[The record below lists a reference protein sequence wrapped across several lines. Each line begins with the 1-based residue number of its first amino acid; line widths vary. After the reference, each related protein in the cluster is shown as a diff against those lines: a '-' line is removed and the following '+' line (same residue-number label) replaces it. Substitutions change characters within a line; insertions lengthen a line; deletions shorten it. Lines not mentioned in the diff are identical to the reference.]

1 MRITKVQG
9 FDRITPF
16 MVTAGHV
23 DALKR
28 CGLDMVDSVTGSN
41 YSAGV
46 DTMAVLGNTF
56 SGIGVSS
63 SVAMPV
69 LKLMLNRT
77 TTELTE
83 KALQVGFRLT
93 QPGMEGATST
103 TMLSL
108 TAGSSLLGFVSDIK
122 NTPDKSSVYYELV
135 FGRKAGSLWFSIWS
149 NGRLV
154 QQNTWNM
161 PAGDQALYLS
171 VGNNGIRPVSGK
183 TAGFMVGDVYMA
195 DLDYNADGSI
205 PDERLGSLTVESYEV
220 SAYHGEGHAN
230 SEGNDVLTAL
240 NNPDYGTDTGV
251 LSLKPVKTPAS
262 LTFAVPQTAG
272 RNILGVGISL
282 VYRDSLTPNNRI
294 RYAVTAGE
302 TSLPAETI
310 TRRSND
316 ITGFTT
322 FTHLLTRPPGGG
334 EWAADMPLKVD
345 LYNDD
350 RM

>member
-9 FDRITPF
+9 FSQITPF
-16 MVTAGHV
+16 RITSGHT

-28 CGLDMVDSVTGSN
+28 CGLEIVDSLTGSN

-46 DTMAVLGNTF
+46 ETLTVLGNTF
-56 SGIGVSS
+56 SGISVSS
-63 SVAMPV
+63 SLAMPV
-69 LKLMLNRT
+69 LKLRLNRT
-77 TTELTE
+77 TADLTE

-93 QPGMEGATST
+93 QPGMDGSTAT

-108 TAGSSLLGFVSDIK
+108 MADSTSLGFVSDIK
-122 NTPDKSSVYYELV
+122 NTPDKSSVYYEFVL
-135 FGRKAGSLWFSIWS
+135 GRKDDSLLFSIWS
-149 NGRLV
+149 NGRQV

-161 PAGDQALYLS
+161 PAGDRALYLS
-171 VGNNGIRPVSGK
+171 VGNNSIRPVSGK
-183 TAGFMVGDVYMA
+183 TAGFMVGDIYMA

-205 PDERLGSLTVESYEV
+205 PDARLGSLTVESYEV
-220 SAYHGEGHAN
+220 SAYHGEGHVN

-240 NNPDYGTDTGV
+240 NSPDYGTDTGV
-251 LSLKPVKTPAS
+251 LSLKPVNTPAS
-262 LTFAVPQTAG
+262 LTFAVPQMAG
-272 RNILGVGISL
+272 RNILGVGINL

-294 RYAVTAGE
+294 RYAITAGE
-302 TSLPAETI
+302 TPLPAETI

-322 FTHLLTRPPGGG
+322 FTHMLTRPPGGG
-334 EWAADMPLKVD
+334 EWASDMPLKVD

-350 RM
+350 GR